1 MNCSIKNFSFAQT
14 NAFSKLM
21 LDYTSNS
28 KDLQTFIQYPNSI
41 DVIPQIIED
50 KNKENIDRK
59 VLVEVLENQYQSLEQ
74 MKFVADNIRL
84 LENENTFCI
93 VTAHQLNIFG
103 GPLYYIYK
111 IAQTISTCN
120 QLKVKYPEYNF
131 VPIYWMGSEDHD
143 FEEINHTYLYNK
155 KIEWNDEQGGISGFY
170 KTNSL
175 QPILEE
181 LEILISNQTYGNELM
196 TIFRNA
202 YSQDNLA
209 SATRT
214 WLHQVFGNYGLV
226 IIDGN
231 NVVFKQQC
239 IEIIKDDLLNHTAFD
254 LVQDT
259 IVKIEELGYKHQA
272 KPRAINLF
280 YIEKN
285 KRNRIEFDEQ
295 EQKYFVINSD
305 KSFTKEEIL
314 KELEKSPELFSP
326 NVILRPL
333 FQQKVLPSIM
343 YIGGGG
349 EVAYWLQLKS
359 VFQNF
364 KVNFPQL
371 IVRNSALLCN
381 NNSMKRLEKLNL
393 FIEDMFQSVD
403 ELKKDFI
410 DKDNSI
416 SIIQERQSLEQTFA
430 AIQEK
435 IKAID
440 ASLVNYVGAEAQKT
454 FKSMENI
461 EARINKSLKQKNEI
475 HLNQIE
481 KLKNQLFP
489 NNSLQERVEN
499 FSSYYAEF
507 GKDFINEL
515 INSFDVYQKQFLV
528 IELDKKL

>member
-21 LDYTSNS
+21 LDYSSN
-28 KDLQTFIQYPNSI
+28 KKNLQTFIQYPNSI
-41 DVIPQIIED
+41 DIIPKIIED
-50 KNKENIDRK
+50 KSKENIDRK
-59 VLVEVLENQYQSLEQ
+59 LLVSVIEKQYQDIVQNDKVIE
-74 MKFVADNIRL
+74 NITL
-84 LENENTFCI
+84 LKDENTFCV

-120 QLKVKYPEYNF
+120 QLKEKYPDFNF

-143 FEEINHTYLYNK
+143 FEEINHTFLYNK

-170 KTNSL
+170 KTNKL
-175 QPILEE
+175 QPILDE
-181 LEILISNQTYGNELM
+181 LETLIGNQSYGNELM
-196 TIFRNA
+196 TIFKNA
-202 YSQDNLA
+202 YAQDNLS
-209 SATRT
+209 SATRS
-214 WLHQVFGNYGLV
+214 WVHQVFGVFGLV

-231 NVVFKQQC
+231 DVVFKQQC
-239 IEIIKDDLLNHTAFD
+239 IEIIKDDLLSHTAFD
-254 LVQDT
+254 LVQET
-259 IVKIEELGYKHQA
+259 IAKIEELGYKHQA

-280 YIEKN
+280 FIEKN
-285 KRNRIEFDEQ
+285 KRNRIEFDED
-295 EQKYFVINSD
+295 EQKYIVINSD
-305 KSFTKEEIL
+305 ISFTKEEIL
-314 KELEKSPELFSP
+314 NTLEKSPELFSP

-359 VFQNF
+359 VFENY

-381 NNSMKRLEKLNL
+381 KNTINKLEKLEL
-393 FIEDMFQSVD
+393 SIEDMFHSVD
-403 ELKKDFI
+403 ELKKAFVE
-410 DKDNSI
+410 KENVI
-416 SIIQERQSLEQTFA
+416 SIEQERQTLDKIFA
-430 AIQEK
+430 SIQEK
-435 IKAID
+435 IKTID

-454 FKSMENI
+454 FKSIDNI
-461 EARINKSLKQKNEI
+461 DARITKSLKQKNEI

-489 NNSLQERVEN
+489 NNNLQERVEN
-499 FSSYYAEF
+499 FSSYYAEY
-507 GKDFINEL
+507 GKEFIEEL
-515 INSFDVYQKQFLV
+515 INVFDVYQKQFLV
-528 IELDKKL
+528 IELDKK